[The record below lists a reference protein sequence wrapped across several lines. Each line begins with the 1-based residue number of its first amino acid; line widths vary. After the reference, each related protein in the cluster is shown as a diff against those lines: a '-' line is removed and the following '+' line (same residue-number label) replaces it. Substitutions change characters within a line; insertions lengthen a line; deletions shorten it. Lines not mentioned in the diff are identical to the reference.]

1 MTSDSEIPSM
11 KEGTGQF
18 KEQSVEKIRFAIRQ
32 CIRGGG
38 IRISRIRNSARSDV
52 LPSVPARQMRL
63 TSTCHCLP
71 AVSPLAVRKNCL
83 GRRQLSHVSC
93 PLMQVWHARDDLAC
107 FADCHLHSKH
117 YPYYESYEGHISY
130 LFLYP
135 LELSQHRLP
144 CVQR

>member
-1 MTSDSEIPSM
+1 VTTDSDFPSM
-11 KEGTGQF
+11 TGRTGQF

-71 AVSPLAVRKNCL
+71 AVSPLAVRTNCL
-83 GRRQLSHVSC
+83 GRRQLSYVSC
-93 PLMQVWHARDDLAC
+93 PLVQISDTLGTIWHVSPTATCIQNIIRTTKAMKGASHIC
-107 FADCHLHSKH
+107 
-117 YPYYESYEGHISY
+117 SYI
-130 LFLYP
+130 
-135 LELSQHRLP
+135 RLN
-144 CVQR
+144 